1 MKNDDDG
8 GDDLMSTVVHNICA
22 WKRSEGI
29 CIPSDSTEYG
39 YVIFMNKAI
48 KRLL

>member
-8 GDDLMSTVVHNICA
+8 GDDLMSTVIHNICA

-29 CIPSDSTEYG
+29 CILRTVRNTDML
-39 YVIFMNKAI
+39 F
-48 KRLL
+48 L